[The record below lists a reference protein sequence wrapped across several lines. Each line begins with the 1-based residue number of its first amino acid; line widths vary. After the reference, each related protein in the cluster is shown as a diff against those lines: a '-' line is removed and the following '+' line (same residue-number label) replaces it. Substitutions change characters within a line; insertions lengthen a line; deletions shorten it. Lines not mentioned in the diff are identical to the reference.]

1 MENRVENQNGVNK
14 SSWAVFT
21 CIVELLHNKCNK
33 CSPSGETALLHISTL
48 SINMSV
54 VNGIERHQ
62 VMPITCWWHEGSNL
76 INAHLPVHCWALN
89 VSPSFS
95 HLCHFFPL
103 GSCFFTLQYM
113 YIKIYFPGFSL
124 IINVHVCLQETM
136 FICRLVACLPIHS
149 TLSLI
154 TTFTHCL
161 LLFHRLSKLWKTTT
175 AILSMPLWWV
185 FCAAVKYL

>member
-1 MENRVENQNGVNK
+1 MEIIIYQQTKPRLKGLAQGRLRLVVKPTWWGWAISWSSLSGWK
-14 SSWAVFT
+14 SKWSEQVVLTVFT

-103 GSCFFTLQYM
+103 GSCSFTLQYM

-124 IINVHVCLQETM
+124 IINVHVCLQET
-136 FICRLVACLPIHS
+136 VCLS
-149 TLSLI
+149 VD
-154 TTFTHCL
+154 L
-161 LLFHRLSKLWKTTT
+161 LHVYQYTQLCHW
-175 AILSMPLWWV
+175 
-185 FCAAVKYL
+185 